1 MRAIVTTLAE
11 KPSTDNLW
19 QDFVNKIMDMVTNT
33 TMWTATAMVLGR
45 IILIILVSRLG
56 LMVINR
62 IIDHL
67 TSDRESLRLKLRTRR
82 VQTVGKLL
90 KNTASYTINF
100 IVILLIFG
108 EFHIELAPLLAGAG
122 VLGLAIGFGAQS
134 LVKDVITGFFV
145 ILEDQFAVG
154 DVIETGTFK
163 GTVEMIGLRATRI
176 RSWTGEVH
184 IVPNGSINAVTNFS
198 VNQSLAVVDLT
209 IPYDEQADETMD
221 AIRTVLSKLTDPNMT
236 GTPELLGIQK
246 LALNEMTLRITAE
259 CKGNTQADVTRVINT
274 AVKKALETRQTE
286 VS

>member
-1 MRAIVTTLAE
+1 MGAIFSMAD
-11 KPSTDNLW
+11 KPSMKNLW
-19 QDFVNKIMDMVTNT
+19 EQFVNQIMDMVTDT
-33 TMWTATAMVLGR
+33 TMWTAAAMVLGR

-56 LMVINR
+56 LMLLNR

-90 KNTASYTINF
+90 KNTASYTVNF
-100 IVILLIFG
+100 IVILLILG
-108 EFHIELAPLLAGAG
+108 EFNIQLAPLLAGAG

-154 DVIETGTFK
+154 DVIETGPFK

-198 VNQSLAVVDLT
+198 VNQSLAVIDLT